1 MAIVGSDGL
10 SALPGDIFLVQYA
23 ADVDPGF
30 HHERLALW
38 PVSNREWMILTPDG
52 DHYAEDLGSYVTID
66 KISGRGDYPAGVE
79 EVVAFELPL
88 TTSRLEGW
96 ITTGRQAAGTSGQ
109 LEA

>member
-52 DHYAEDLGSYVTID
+52 DV
-66 KISGRGDYPAGVE
+66 
-79 EVVAFELPL
+79 
-88 TTSRLEGW
+88 
-96 ITTGRQAAGTSGQ
+96 
-109 LEA
+109 